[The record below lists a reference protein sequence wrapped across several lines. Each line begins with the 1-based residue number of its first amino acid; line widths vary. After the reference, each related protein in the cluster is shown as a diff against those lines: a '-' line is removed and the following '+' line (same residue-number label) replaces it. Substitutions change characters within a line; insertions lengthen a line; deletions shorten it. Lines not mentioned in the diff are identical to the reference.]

1 MSRNSLD
8 IMDDKCKIDEMIKKL
23 IIPVILCGVLYLLFS
38 SKGLELMQRQ
48 IDTYPNAKWAAE
60 AQFKLGSLYFFSL
73 RYNQSLSLYQLLMS
87 KYPDYH
93 GVDEALFRIAEC
105 YDELNDT
112 ETALV
117 KYREFVAL
125 YPNHPWKP
133 KATNTIARITI
144 LK

>member
-8 IMDDKCKIDEMIKKL
+8 IIANKCKFDVMIKNF
-23 IIPVILCGVLYLLFS
+23 IIVGILCGILYLLFS

-48 IDTYPNAKWAAE
+48 IDSYPKAKWAAG
-60 AQFKLGSLYFFSL
+60 AQFKLASLCFFSS
-73 RYNQSLSLYQLLMS
+73 RYKQSLSLYQLLIS
-87 KYPDYH
+87 KYPEYH

-105 YDELNDT
+105 YDNLNDT
-112 ETALV
+112 DTALA
-117 KYREFVAL
+117 KYREFIAL